1 MNNNRENLE
10 GIVSKLK
17 EQGIT
22 AGEEEKD
29 RIIEDAKRKA
39 ELLLSE
45 AEAEKARIIEEAK
58 VQAKQTAKNADI
70 AIAQAS
76 RDMVE
81 ATKISVLE
89 LLQSIFGKQAESL
102 FTQEQY
108 LGELLKVVIESI
120 SGKKTVS
127 VPGDKM
133 KEMESYI
140 LKNAVSTEVELKP
153 LADKSVKIVLNST
166 DNKGV
171 QFVLS
176 AQDVEDGLFSLL
188 NKDLVE
194 RITKGKEA

>member
-10 GIVSKLK
+10 GIVAKLK

-29 RIIEDAKRKA
+29 RIIEEAKKKA
-39 ELLLSE
+39 ERIISD
-45 AEAEKARIIEEAK
+45 AEADKLKIIEDAK
-58 VQAKQTAKNADI
+58 VQAKQTTKNADI

-108 LGELLKVVIESI
+108 LGELLKVVVESI

-127 VPGDKM
+127 VPGNLM
-133 KEMESYI
+133 KEMEAYLGKHALS
-140 LKNAVSTEVELKP
+140 EQVELKP
-153 LADKSVKIVLNST
+153 LADKSVKIVLSST
-166 DNKGV
+166 ENKGV

-176 AQDVEDGLFSLL
+176 AKDVEDGLFSLL